1 MRKDVPIMNL
11 DKTISAIILIIIIA
25 GVIGVLY
32 IVINPAPGE
41 KFTEFYILGADGKAG
56 NYPSNL
62 NAGQVG
68 TLIVGVV
75 NREQATTSYNLVIKI
90 NGNILK
96 QEKITLKNGEKREE
110 LFKFTAG
117 PPGKQRVD
125 FYLYKLPDT
134 KKVYRYL
141 FLLVNVK

>member
-1 MRKDVPIMNL
+1 MKL
-11 DKTISAIILIIIIA
+11 DRIISVILLIIIIV

-62 NAGQVG
+62 SAGQVG

-75 NREQATTSYNLVIKI
+75 NREQATTSYNLVIKS
-90 NGNILK
+90 NGAILK
-96 QEKITLKNGEKREE
+96 EENITLKNGEKYEE
-110 LFKFTAG
+110 VFNLTAG
-117 PPGKQRVD
+117 PAGQQTVN
-125 FYLYKLPDT
+125 FYLYKLPDINT
-134 KKVYRYL
+134 VYRQT
-141 FLLVNVK
+141 FLLVNVT

>member
-1 MRKDVPIMNL
+1 MKL
-11 DKTISAIILIIIIA
+11 DRIISVILLIIIIV

-62 NAGQVG
+62 SAGQVG
-68 TLIVGVV
+68 TLILGVV
-75 NREQATTSYNLVIKI
+75 NREQANTSYNLVIKS
-90 NGNILK
+90 NGAILK
-96 QEKITLKNGEKREE
+96 EENITLKNGEKYEE
-110 LFKFTAG
+110 VFNLTAG
-117 PPGKQRVD
+117 PAGQQTVN

-134 KKVYRYL
+134 NNVYRQT
-141 FLLVNVK
+141 FLLVNVT

>member
-1 MRKDVPIMNL
+1 MNL
-11 DKTISAIILIIIIA
+11 DRIISAIILIIIII
-25 GVIGVLY
+25 GVIGIIY

-62 NAGQVG
+62 SAGQVG

-75 NREQATTSYNLVIKI
+75 NREQAPTSYNLVIKTG
-90 NGNILK
+90 GNILK
-96 QEKITLKNGEKREE
+96 EENFNLKNGEKHEE
-110 LFKFTAG
+110 VFKFTAG
-117 PPGKQRVD
+117 PAGKQKVD

-134 KKVYRYL
+134 KKVYRYTY
-141 FLLVNVK
+141 LLVNVK